1 MNCQPNCAARFAK
14 IAVMVLLGIAAMGYV
29 VMTLWNWLVPGLFA
43 SAHEISYL
51 QALGVLALSKILFG
65 GFRGPGG
72 GCRHKCSPRQKMNL
86 SAEEREKLQG
96 SGR

>member
-1 MNCQPNCAARFAK
+1 MNCKPNCATRFAK

-29 VMTLWNWLVPGLFA
+29 VMSLWNWLVPSLFT

-72 GCRHKCSPRQKMNL
+72 GCRRSCSPRHKMNL
-86 SAEEREKLQG
+86 SAEEREKLQ
-96 SGR
+96 SCAR

>member
-1 MNCQPNCAARFAK
+1 MNCKPCKPNCAARFAK

-29 VMTLWNWLVPGLFA
+29 VMSLWNWLVPGLFT
-43 SAHEISYL
+43 SAHEIGYL
-51 QALGVLALSKILFG
+51 QALGVLVLSKILFG

-72 GCRHKCSPRQKMNL
+72 GCRYQRHKMNL

-96 SGR
+96 CGR